1 MNKKGFVASSILYS
15 FLIVFVALIMTIIAN
30 YAHNRVLMN
39 RISDDIKKEVETTND
54 NDISGAIAPEIW
66 AKFTPITYVDNHWI
80 VANSN
85 NKNATWYNYR
95 DKKWANAVL
104 TSELDKNITEGSVIS
119 DETVENY
126 GYVWIPRFRYQIF
139 SSVDGN
145 CIPHNDEGQELTSIP
160 NINVIFE
167 PEEGASGAQG
177 KAIKTYRVPNAFTY
191 YKKDNGT
198 IKSVFTK
205 GFWIKKY
212 PKEVSTTK
220 LFSIKDI
227 STDRENEITSGANI
241 YYAGILMQRTNH
253 IIRNA
258 QWGAVAY
265 LTYSK
270 YGLGTD
276 NADSTTGNETGVYYM
291 NHFNNIEN
299 PNYSKK
305 IGELTVY
312 TSIEIESTNSTVTD
326 AFYEGNIFPIDKRPS
341 RSNWDINENSGD
353 AMCETNIKNI
363 PWTFLKTPV
372 DVTFGKTKSTITNYF
387 FIRGYHSDYNNNNG
401 IFTFQATTQNNVTNY
416 YVRDVYENI

>member
-30 YAHNRVLMN
+30 YAYNRVLMN

-54 NDISGAIAPEIW
+54 NDISGAIAPEIG
-66 AKFTPITYVDNHWI
+66 ARFTPITYVDNHWI

-167 PEEGASGAQG
+167 PEEGASGSQG
-177 KAIKTYRVPNAFTY
+177 EAINTYRVPSAFTY
-191 YKKDNGT
+191 YKTDNGV
-198 IKSVFTK
+198 KSPVFTK

-212 PKEVSTTK
+212 PEYKSASEYK
-220 LFSIKDI
+220 LFDFSSDQ
-227 STDRENEITSGANI
+227 EII
-241 YYAGILMQRTNH
+241 FYAGILLQRSNH
-253 IIRNA
+253 IIRNS

-265 LTYSK
+265 LAYSK

-276 NADSTTGNETGVYYM
+276 TADSTTGNETGVYYM

-299 PNYSKK
+299 PNYSRKT
-305 IGELTVY
+305 GELTVY
-312 TSIEIESTNSTVTD
+312 TKTSDSS
-326 AFYEGNIFPIDKRPS
+326 FYDKSIFPIDKMPL
-341 RSNWDINENSGD
+341 NWNLGDNSGD
-353 AMCETNIKNI
+353 AMCETNIKYISWNF
-363 PWTFLKTPV
+363 TAEEDAT
-372 DVTFGKTKSTITNYF
+372 STIDNYF
-387 FIRGYHSDYNNNNG
+387 FIRGYNSSNDYNNG
-401 IFTFQATTQNNVTNY
+401 IFTFQNITPNDISDY
-416 YVRDVYENI
+416 YVRDVYENILN